1 MESVKIGVIGG
12 SGLYDIDG
20 LTVQEERRVQTPWG
34 DPSDALIIGELGG
47 QKIAFL
53 ARHGRGHYLSP
64 SEVNYRAN
72 IAAMKM
78 LGVEE
83 IIAFTAV
90 GSLREEIPPRDFV
103 LPNQIIDRTKG
114 IRASTFFDEGLVVH
128 ATFGD
133 PFTDHLAD
141 IVFAKAGVL
150 EGVKM
155 HRDKTLVVME
165 GPVFSTRAESNMYRQ
180 WGGDIINMS
189 SIPEAKLAC
198 EAEIAYQPVCMSTD
212 YDSWRIEEEAVTAE
226 YIIGNLMA
234 NAGNAKKLLAAIVP
248 ELGKQPNPRTGTI
261 KNAVIT
267 APEKRNP
274 DTVAKLNQLLPGY
287 F

>member
-1 MESVKIGVIGG
+1 MSAIKIGVIGG

-20 LTVQEERRVQTPWG
+20 LKIEEERQVETPWG
-34 DPSDALIIGELGG
+34 SPSDALLIGQLGG
-47 QKIAFL
+47 KKIAFL
-53 ARHGRGHYLSP
+53 ARHGRGHGLSP

-103 LPNQIIDRTKG
+103 LPAQLIDRTKG

-133 PFTDHLAD
+133 PFSKHLEE
-141 IVFAKAGVL
+141 IIFRHAGVL

-155 HRDKTLVVME
+155 HRGKTLIVME
-165 GPVFSTRAESNMYRQ
+165 GPVFSTRAESHMYRQ

-189 SIPEAKLAC
+189 TLPEAKLAC
-198 EAEIAYQPVCMSTD
+198 EAEIAYQPICMSTD
-212 YDSWRIEEEAVTAE
+212 YDSWREEHEAVTAE
-226 YIIGNLMA
+226 YIIANLTA
-234 NAGNAKKLLAAIVP
+234 NAGNAKKLLAAILP
-248 ELGKQPNPRTGTI
+248 ELGVTPNPRAGTI
-261 KNAVIT
+261 KSAVIT

-274 DTVAKLNQLLPGY
+274 AAVARLNRLFPGY

>member
-1 MESVKIGVIGG
+1 MGSVKIGVIGG

-20 LTVQEERRVQTPWG
+20 LKIEEERKMETPWG
-34 DPSDALIIGELGG
+34 EPSDAVIIGELGG
-47 QKIAFL
+47 KKIAFL
-53 ARHGRGHYLSP
+53 ARHGRGHALGP

-83 IIAFTAV
+83 LVAFTAV

-103 LPNQIIDRTKG
+103 LPSQLIDRTKG
-114 IRASTFFDEGLVVH
+114 IRPSTFFDTGIVVH

-133 PFTDHLAD
+133 PMSAHLAD
-141 IVFAKAGVL
+141 IIYSKAGVL

-165 GPVFSTRAESNMYRQ
+165 GPIFSTRAESNMYRQ
-180 WGGDIINMS
+180 WGGDVINMS
-189 SIPEAKLAC
+189 ALPEAKLAC
-198 EAEIAYQPVCMSTD
+198 EAEICYQSVCMSTD
-212 YDSWRIEEEAVTAE
+212 YDSWREEEEAVTAE
-226 YIIGNLMA
+226 FIIGNLTA
-234 NAGNAKKLLAAIVP
+234 NAGNAKKLLAAILP
-248 ELGKQPNPRTGTI
+248 ELGTRPNPRAGTM

-274 DTVAKLNQLLPGY
+274 ETVAKINQILPGY

>member
-1 MESVKIGVIGG
+1 
-12 SGLYDIDG
+12 
-20 LTVQEERRVQTPWG
+20 
-34 DPSDALIIGELGG
+34 
-47 QKIAFL
+47 
-53 ARHGRGHYLSP
+53 
-64 SEVNYRAN
+64 
-72 IAAMKM
+72 
-78 LGVEE
+78 
-83 IIAFTAV
+83 
-90 GSLREEIPPRDFV
+90 
-103 LPNQIIDRTKG
+103 
-114 IRASTFFDEGLVVH
+114 
-128 ATFGD
+128 
-133 PFTDHLAD
+133 
-141 IVFAKAGVL
+141 
-150 EGVKM
+150 
-155 HRDKTLVVME
+155 
-165 GPVFSTRAESNMYRQ
+165 MYRG

-248 ELGKQPNPRTGTI
+248 ELGKKPNPRAGTI

-274 DTVAKLNQLLPGY
+274 ATVAKLNQLLPGY